1 MQKTRKPEKRVTIM
15 SWGHIIIVNS
25 KIKIKWL
32 KQYVYFNNKSEKNK
46 NKIASINLIYN
57 INLYIKH
64 FIVWTAYDEF
74 PLSFN
79 KFNIKQIWSFSLR

>member
-1 MQKTRKPEKRVTIM
+1 MTQTICILQQQKWKK
-15 SWGHIIIVNS
+15 
-25 KIKIKWL
+25 KITS
-32 KQYVYFNNKSEKNK
+32 V
-46 NKIASINLIYN
+46 NLIYN